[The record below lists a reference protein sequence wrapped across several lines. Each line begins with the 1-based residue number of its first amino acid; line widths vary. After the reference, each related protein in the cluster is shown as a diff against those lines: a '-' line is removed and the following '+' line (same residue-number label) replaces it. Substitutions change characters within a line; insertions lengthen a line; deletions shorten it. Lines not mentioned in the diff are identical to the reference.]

1 MSTWTLK
8 ISQFEGPLDMLLY
21 MVNRAKLDIR
31 DIFIS
36 EITEQFI
43 QSVRESENTVS
54 MDEASEFIRM
64 AATLLEIKSRAMLP
78 REEEPEEESPEE
90 ILMRQLEEYAAF
102 KEIAQDLQRQEQ
114 DALKHYTKLPEE
126 YPLPPPT
133 LDITGLTLE
142 GLLAAFARVMA
153 REKAAGADTTREA
166 AHRIYRDGHTIPDC
180 MRRIMRTLR
189 RGEISFQ
196 QLVSKDMQRE
206 EVITLFLA
214 LLELLRLGRAQVVQ
228 DGIFGDIQLR
238 ARSQEEKDLADQ

>member
-153 REKAAGADTTREA
+153 RRRQARIPPARRRTEFTVTGTPSRLHA
-166 AHRIYRDGHTIPDC
+166 AHHAHP
-180 MRRIMRTLR
+180 
-189 RGEISFQ
+189 
-196 QLVSKDMQRE
+196 K
-206 EVITLFLA
+206 
-214 LLELLRLGRAQVVQ
+214 
-228 DGIFGDIQLR
+228 
-238 ARSQEEKDLADQ
+238 ARKSASSNW